1 MRIAGIPS
9 YEPRA
14 DDAAERAPPPR
25 NDRRDAPAGTWQA
38 AQAERQRQA
47 ASHAPA
53 PRRPELAAEPRR
65 GMPAPAPQNAG
76 APGRADPDTPP
87 LWRPVDPRAAHD
99 QGGGERHGGEQRRGQ
114 GEEQGGAVVADAGS
128 APAAAGAVADDGQV
142 DADLLA
148 ERIAQQAEGPG
159 QELFELLL
167 PGGEALGVLLAPG
180 AGRVLRILLSCSDA
194 GLRRELDGK
203 RMELERGLAQRMGQ
217 ATCVAVL

>member
-14 DDAAERAPPPR
+14 DDATERAPPPR

-38 AQAERQRQA
+38 AQAERQRQS

-53 PRRPELAAEPRR
+53 PRRPEPAAEPRR
-65 GMPAPAPQNAG
+65 GMSAPAPPNACT
-76 APGRADPDTPP
+76 PGRVDADTPP
-87 LWRPVDPRAAHD
+87 LWRPVDARAGHER
-99 QGGGERHGGEQRRGQ
+99 GGGGGSGGSGGSGGRHGR
-114 GEEQGGAVVADAGS
+114 EEGGAVVADASG
-128 APAAAGAVADDGQV
+128 ARAAADDGQV
-142 DADLLA
+142 DDDLLA
-148 ERIAQQAEGPG
+148 ERIAHQAAAPG

-167 PGGEALGVLLAPG
+167 PGGEKLGVLLAPG
-180 AGRVLRILLSCSDA
+180 ADRVLRILLSCSDD